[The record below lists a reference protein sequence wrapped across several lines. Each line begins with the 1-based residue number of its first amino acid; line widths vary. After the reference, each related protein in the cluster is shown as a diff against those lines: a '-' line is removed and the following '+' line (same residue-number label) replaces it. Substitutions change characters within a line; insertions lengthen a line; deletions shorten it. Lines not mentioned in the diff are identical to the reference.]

1 MRLFVLL
8 LPFIFPISIFAQLGF
23 YPVKLE
29 SYSLEEKSSPSL
41 IAYKLPFRGDNYKF
55 YGTIT
60 YHVFEKAYADCNVH
74 NAIVESFKISENNCA
89 KTHFKILKASKRR
102 SGRLLPYVEKKS
114 GFNADFMTPMKK
126 NGKQMKFYYRT
137 GLLGRFKNFDSE
149 GFSKSNK
156 KISLDFESMA
166 QYLINLDNSADLYGL
181 RIKRIVFNRHYLKKL
196 YASKSGEELKKK
208 DIYFAKYLSRKVNR
222 KYDDLFHVD
231 FEMK

>member
-1 MRLFVLL
+1 MRLFVFSFL
-8 LPFIFPISIFAQLGF
+8 FVFPVTFFAQLGF

-29 SYSLEEKSSPSL
+29 NFNFEEKSSPSL
-41 IAYKLPFRGDNYKF
+41 IAYKIPFRGDNYKF

-74 NAIVESFKISENNCA
+74 NAIVESFKVSENNCPE
-89 KTHFKILKASKRR
+89 THFKILKASKRR
-102 SGRLLPYVEKKS
+102 SGKLLPYVEKKS

-126 NGKQMKFYYRT
+126 NGKEMKFYYRT
-137 GLLGRFKNFDSE
+137 GLFGHFKNFDSE

-156 KISLDFESMA
+156 KINLDFDSMA
-166 QYLINLDNSADLYGL
+166 QYIINLENSANLYGL

-208 DIYFAKYLSRKVNR
+208 NIYFAKYLSRKVNR